1 VPVDSLGF
9 RKVLEGVGKSQS
21 FNMFIGSLHKIF
33 NGNGDL
39 QTHPSSMM
47 SFVNFDLRRLTSAAQ
62 RTFTYELIEI

>member
-1 VPVDSLGF
+1 
-9 RKVLEGVGKSQS
+9 
-21 FNMFIGSLHKIF
+21 MFIGSLPKIF

-62 RTFTYELIEI
+62 RTFTYELTNLNQQ